1 MATSCRNMQL
11 LYITGYKTIY
21 CYVLVYTVTYAE
33 INLKKKDNMTLKRT
47 VTQNSV
53 NLLAK

>member
-11 LYITGYKTIY
+11 LYITGYKTMY